1 MTPAELK
8 TLIKTR
14 FDVKFTYSNIKTI
27 LLNASKAFYNKT
39 SKLLTDDEYDALR
52 EFYEAEKGPL
62 PVGAPVTVGATL
74 ELSHSYS
81 DFAGTL
87 SKCKNFKDVQEWA
100 RLKKVTNDIFVCSI
114 KGDGHSITVEIVIN
128 DDDMPEIDKALT
140 RGEDGVGKDLTA
152 IFKAN
157 HKHFPTPQIPWDCA
171 IGYEAIITYD
181 NFEKLSEITKG
192 KYKNPR
198 SAIGGI
204 LSTKGQKYFEYLTF
218 VPIRI
223 KSKDVEL
230 TREQQF
236 EFLTD
241 LPNFGLFEF
250 ELCYLNQIEETYDRH
265 QTARLS
271 SKGAVNFMYDG
282 LVIETF
288 NEKNRKRLGY
298 STTEPNFATAL
309 KFAPSEKAT
318 KAKSVK
324 WSAEGFSG
332 RFTPVVHFTPV
343 VINGN
348 TYKQVSLANLA
359 RFEALDLHVD
369 DDISFTLRHDT
380 LGYVDKLDTSKN
392 TGKSFT
398 IPTHCPE
405 CKDALERDDTFLFC
419 ANPICKLNIV
429 GSVYNFIVKTGVM
442 NIGRETI
449 KLLVEEE
456 FITGIPSLFTMSFKK
471 LHEANIPGLGKVS
484 INNIKKEI
492 EKVFSKPV
500 PDYVFLGSLNIP
512 KVSRSRSKLIL
523 QDVILDDILATA
535 VVHYDKP
542 QVMRKLVGKVHGI
555 GDGIADN
562 LTKYCFEM
570 QWIISEILSHITIE
584 ASEKVE
590 VAEDFIQLSFCHTG
604 NAAPLKDRKAIAAFL
619 ESKGH
624 KLVTGVTGKTNY
636 LINNDET
643 STTDKNATAS
653 KLKIPIISVQAM
665 IDMLN

>member
-8 TLIKTR
+8 ALVKNR
-14 FDVKFTYSNIKTI
+14 FDVKFTYGNIKTI
-27 LLNASKAFYNKT
+27 LLNASKSFYNKT

-52 EFYEAEKGPL
+52 DFYEAEKGKL

-87 SKCKNFKDVQEWA
+87 SKCKNFKDVEEWA
-100 RLKKVTNDIFVCSI
+100 RLKKITDDVFVCSI
-114 KGDGHSITVEIVIN
+114 KGDGHSITVEIAIN
-128 DDDMPEIDKALT
+128 DDDEPRIDKVLT

-152 IFKAN
+152 IFRAN
-157 HKHFPTPQIPWDCA
+157 RKHFPIPQIPWNCA
-171 IGYEAIITYD
+171 IGYEAIITYED
-181 NFEKLSEITKG
+181 FEKLSEVTKG

-204 LSTKGQKYFEYLTF
+204 LSNSGQQYFNFVTF

-223 KSKDVEL
+223 KSQDADI
-230 TREQQF
+230 TRAEQF

-241 LPNFGLFEF
+241 LPNFELFQF
-250 ELCYLNQIEETYDRH
+250 QTCYLNQIEEIYDEH
-265 QTARLS
+265 QDARTS

-288 NEKNRKRLGY
+288 SEASRNRLGY

-318 KAKSVK
+318 KAKDVK
-324 WSAEGFSG
+324 WSAEGFTG
-332 RFTPVVHFTPV
+332 RFTPVIHFTPV

-392 TGKSFT
+392 TGKTFA

-405 CKDALERDDTFLFC
+405 CQEALERDETFLFC
-419 ANPICKLNIV
+419 ANPICKLNVV

-449 KLLVEEE
+449 KLLVDEGY
-456 FITGIPSLFTMSFKK
+456 ITGIPSLFTMNFKQ
-471 LHEANIPGLGKVS
+471 LHAAKIAGLGKVS
-484 INNIKKEI
+484 IDNIKKEL
-492 EKVFSKPV
+492 EKIFSKPV
-500 PDYVFLGSLNIP
+500 KDYIFLGSLNIP
-512 KVSRSRSKLIL
+512 QVSRERSKLIL
-523 QDVILDDILATA
+523 QDVKLDTIIATA
-535 VVHYDKP
+535 VVHFDKP
-542 QVMRKLVGKVHGI
+542 KEMVKLITGTHGI
-555 GDGIADN
+555 GKEIANN

-570 QWIISEILSHITIE
+570 QWVISEILNHITIE

-590 VAEDFIQLSFCHTG
+590 VAEDFVQLSFCHTG
-604 NAAPLKDRKAIAAFL
+604 NAAPLKDRAAIKVL
-619 ESKGH
+619 IENKGH
-624 KLVTGVTGKTNY
+624 KFATSVTGKTNY

-643 STTDKNATAS
+643 STTDKNATAN

-665 IDMLN
+665 IDMMQ